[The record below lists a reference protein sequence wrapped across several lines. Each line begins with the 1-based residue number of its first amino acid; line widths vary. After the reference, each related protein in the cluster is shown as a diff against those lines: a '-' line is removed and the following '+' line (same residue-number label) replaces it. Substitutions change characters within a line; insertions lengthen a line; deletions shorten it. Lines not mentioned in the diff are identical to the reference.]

1 MIFFVFLDFVVLG
14 DVKFTPISGPLHSQ
28 PHHSHNTRGSYGQGM
43 INHATSTTTTS
54 SNGGGGRGGNPP
66 NGVTRCAFCGTTSSP
81 EWRKGTTGI
90 KNLCNA

>member
-1 MIFFVFLDFVVLG
+1 MIIFVVLIVLG
-14 DVKFTPISGPLHSQ
+14 KFAPVSVSSQ
-28 PHHSHNTRGSYGQGM
+28 PPPHHSHNTRGNYGQGI
-43 INHATSTTTTS
+43 INHTTS
-54 SNGGGGRGGNPP
+54 APPSNGGSRGGNPP